1 MQEMMV
7 FLRLACF
14 KSQELVIRNAEILCP
29 YPLVHINV
37 KWDELNESDAKTV
50 HYFLPLLFLWHNI
63 DAEFLYFNLQFIS
76 VILGENQCN
85 QADIIEKSKKKNLCN
100 QWPLKS
106 LQSLVCHLHNSL
118 PWKKQKKNQCK
129 K

>member
-37 KWDELNESDAKTV
+37 KWDELNESDTKTV
-50 HYFLPLLFLWHNI
+50 HYFLPLLYLLHNI
-63 DAEFLYFNLQFIS
+63 DAEFLYLNLQFIS
-76 VILGENQCN
+76 VIFGENQCN
-85 QADIIEKSKKKNLCN
+85 QSDIIEK
-100 QWPLKS
+100 
-106 LQSLVCHLHNSL
+106 
-118 PWKKQKKNQCK
+118 
-129 K
+129 